1 MRTPDTS
8 PRVKAPEVTPPT
20 PPEAA
25 REAEVRA
32 MDMAPSRISMAMSI
46 PDPEVLT
53 HTLGTTEATKVST
66 PGRCTGGPLQLEGS
80 VKDTQVIH
88 LFLKRENDGSEVLTQ
103 TTCF

>member
-1 MRTPDTS
+1 MGTPDTS
-8 PRVKAPEVTPPT
+8 RRVKGPEVTPPT

-53 HTLGTTEATKVST
+53 HTLGTTEATKALT
-66 PGRCTGGPLQLEGS
+66 PGLCTEGPLQSEGS
-80 VKDTQVIH
+80 VKDIQVIH
-88 LFLKRENDGSEVLTQ
+88 LFVSR
-103 TTCF
+103 